1 MSVVDNAMAA
11 RFAAHGSVAALN
23 YGRKAVTFPVDLSA
37 IAFVTVILP
46 YFSKRAAAHDWHDL
60 LKTLRRYLWLIF
72 AINLPIVVVLVIWS
86 KPIVRLLFEHGE
98 FGAADTE
105 IVARVLAY
113 YAFTLPFYVAFIVL
127 MKLLSSLRENVA
139 AIWFGGTVLVSDVLL
154 NYVLSKR
161 MGVSG
166 IALATP
172 CVYAIMSLFLYVYAT
187 GLLKGRDTTES

>member
-1 MSVVDNAMAA
+1 
-11 RFAAHGSVAALN
+11 
-23 YGRKAVTFPVDLSA
+23 LSA

-46 YFSKRAAAHDWHDL
+46 YFSKRAAAHDWHGL
-60 LKTLRRYLWLIF
+60 LRSLRRYLSLIF
-72 AINLPIVVVLVIWS
+72 AINVPIVVALVVWS
-86 KPIVRLLFEHGE
+86 KPVVKLLFERGE

-105 IVARVLAY
+105 IVSRGLAY
-113 YAFTLPFYVAFIVL
+113 YAFTLPFYVAFLVL

-139 AIWFGGTVLVSDVLL
+139 AIWFGGAVLASDVLL

-172 CVYAIMSLFLYVYAT
+172 CVYAVMSLFLHRHAA
-187 GLLKGRDTTES
+187 GLLKRRDAAV